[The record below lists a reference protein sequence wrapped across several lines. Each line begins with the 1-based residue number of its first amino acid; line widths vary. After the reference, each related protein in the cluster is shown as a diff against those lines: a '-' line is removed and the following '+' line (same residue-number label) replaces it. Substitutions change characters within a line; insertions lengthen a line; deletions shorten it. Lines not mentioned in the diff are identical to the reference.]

1 MPQTYVYHHKDDPA
15 AILKRNFA
23 ITALL
28 LIFTALP
35 GMMSGQSRRVP
46 NMPTYDNEKF
56 HFGFVLGANQTLLT
70 LHPIDNL
77 SFRVWDTTYIPD
89 ILPMPD
95 SARVLNIEYR
105 PTPGFVI
112 SIVSDMRIGKHFNLR
127 FIPSLSF
134 GDRDLLYQIEC
145 YRDSDTTLIPITKRI
160 PSTYINFP
168 LEIKYKAVRD
178 HNFRPYLMG
187 GAQFTLDLASQAKK
201 REKRNLGQKI
211 VKLEQNDVYLEAGV
225 GFDLYNE
232 WFKFGLEVK
241 MMYGMMDILT
251 REHNLYTD
259 GIEKLRSR
267 IFQVSLTFE

>member
-1 MPQTYVYHHKDDPA
+1 
-15 AILKRNFA
+15 LKRTLI
-23 ITALL
+23 ITALF
-28 LIFTALP
+28 IAFTALP
-35 GMMSGQSRRVP
+35 GTMSGQKRGVP
-46 NMPTYDNEKF
+46 NMPTYDNERF

-70 LHPIDNL
+70 LRPVSDL
-77 SFRVWDTTYIPD
+77 SFRMWDSTYIPD

-95 SARVLNIEYR
+95 SARVLNIEYN

-112 SIVSDMRIGKHFNLR
+112 SIVSDMRIGKHFSLR
-127 FIPSLSF
+127 FIPSLAF
-134 GDRDLLYQIEC
+134 GDRDLVYHIEA
-145 YRDSDTTLIPITKRI
+145 YRDGDTTFIPITKRI

-178 HNFRPYLMG
+178 QNFRPYLLG
-187 GAQFTLDLASQAKK
+187 GVQYTLDLASQAKK

-211 VKLEQNDVYLEAGV
+211 VKFEQNDIYLEAGV

-232 WFKFGLEVK
+232 WFKFGLEIK
-241 MMYGMMDILT
+241 MMYGLNDVLT

-267 IFQVSLTFE
+267 ILQISLTFE

>member
-1 MPQTYVYHHKDDPA
+1 M
-15 AILKRNFA
+15 KRTLI
-23 ITALL
+23 ITALF
-28 LIFTALP
+28 IAFTALP
-35 GMMSGQSRRVP
+35 GTMSGQKRGVP
-46 NMPTYDNEKF
+46 NMPTYDNERF

-70 LHPIDNL
+70 LRPVSDL
-77 SFRVWDTTYIPD
+77 SFRMWDSTYIPD

-95 SARVLNIEYR
+95 SARVLNIEYN

-127 FIPSLSF
+127 FVPSLAF
-134 GDRDLLYQIEC
+134 GDRDLVYHIEA
-145 YRDSDTTLIPITKRI
+145 YRDGDTTFIPITKRI

-178 HNFRPYLMG
+178 QNFRPYLLG
-187 GAQFTLDLASQAKK
+187 GVQYTLDLASQAKK

-211 VKLEQNDVYLEAGV
+211 VKFEQNDIYLEAGV

-232 WFKFGLEVK
+232 WFKFGLEIK
-241 MMYGMMDILT
+241 MMYGLNDVLT

-267 IFQVSLTFE
+267 ILQISLTFE